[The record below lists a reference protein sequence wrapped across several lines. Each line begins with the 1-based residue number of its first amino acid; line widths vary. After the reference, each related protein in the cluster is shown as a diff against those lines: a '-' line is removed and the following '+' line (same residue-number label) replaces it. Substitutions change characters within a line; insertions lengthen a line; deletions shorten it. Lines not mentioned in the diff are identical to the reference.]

1 VRPPAV
7 TVIGCVQAD
16 VVMSPVTDLPT
27 PGGTLLAEQTTVR
40 VGGAGANAALA
51 SVEAG
56 MDVRLIGCIG
66 EDHLGDWM
74 RAQLAPAGLADELVV
89 VPGEASGLTVA
100 LESPARDRSFLTYLG
115 VNARWEPAMIP
126 DDALTCEN
134 LLLCD
139 YFVAPPLRGDA
150 ARRLLDTA
158 RARGARTFFDTTWDP
173 EGFSSESRAE
183 VLGLLPS
190 VDVFLPN
197 EVEVCAI
204 AGSVGSAGSAA
215 SAGSAGS
222 ARVAGSALVAGSVG
236 ATGGAGDALPAA
248 RELQTVSGGWVVVKL
263 GPRGCFAAGP
273 NGTEITVPAPA
284 MTVADTTGAG
294 DAFNAGLVGALARG
308 AGWEEALTEATRFAT
323 TIISRPSNERY
334 RVALTEVKG

>member
-1 VRPPAV
+1 MRGPTV

-16 VVMSPVTDLPT
+16 VVMSPVTDLPA
-27 PGGTLLAEQTTVR
+27 PGGTLLAEQMTVR

-56 MDVRLIGCIG
+56 MEARLIGCVG
-66 EDHLGDWM
+66 EDHLGEWM
-74 RAQLAPAGLADELVV
+74 RAQLARAGLADELVV
-89 VPGEASGLTVA
+89 VAGEASGLTVA
-100 LESPARDRSFLTYLG
+100 LESPARDRTFLTYLG
-115 VNARWEPAMIP
+115 VNARWEAAMIP

-139 YFVAPPLRGDA
+139 YFVAPPLRGEA

-158 RARGARTFFDTTWDP
+158 RDRGGRTFFDTTWDP
-173 EGFSSESRAE
+173 DGFSVQTRAE
-183 VLGLLPS
+183 VLALLPS

-197 EVEVCAI
+197 EVEACAI
-204 AGSVGSAGSAA
+204 AGDTDDA
-215 SAGSAGS
+215 S
-222 ARVAGSALVAGSVG
+222 R
-236 ATGGAGDALPAA
+236 AA
-248 RELQTVSGGWVVVKL
+248 RALQAVSGGWVVVKL
-263 GPRGCFAAGP
+263 GPRGCVAAGP
-273 NGTEITVPAPA
+273 DGAELTVPAPA

-294 DAFNAGLVGALARG
+294 DAFNAGLVHALARG
-308 AGWEEALTEATRFAT
+308 ADWGEALTTATRFAT

>member
-89 VPGEASGLTVA
+89 VAGEASGLTVA

-197 EVEVCAI
+197 EVEACAI
-204 AGSVGSAGSAA
+204 
-215 SAGSAGS
+215 AGSAGS
-222 ARVAGSALVAGSVG
+222 ALSARLGGSALVAGTVDATDG
-236 ATGGAGDALPAA
+236 ADDALRAA
-248 RELQTVSGGWVVVKL
+248 RELQTVSGGWVVVKR

-273 NGTEITVPAPA
+273 DSTEITVPAPA